1 MDLAWNVFAFM
12 AGCTSLFLLGGL
24 WAFYKAIKT
33 KTRVYYFLGVSCC
46 FVSTVFIALAL
57 GQFLLSCIIS
67 VGAALLLLPMMPKL
81 IAANTVDV
89 DGALGPLRVKDIF
102 SLFFIPKLE
111 RTYGDFRARI
121 IYTVVNTGIGA
132 IINLL
137 LAMLNIITLPIAG
150 VLTIAVFAICVGT
163 YDYQKEGRPDRKF

>member
-1 MDLAWNVFAFM
+1 MTLAWNVLAFM
-12 AGCTSLFLLGGL
+12 AGCMSLFLLGGL

-46 FVSTVFIALAL
+46 SVSTVFIAL
-57 GQFLLSCIIS
+57 
-67 VGAALLLLPMMPKL
+67 
-81 IAANTVDV
+81 
-89 DGALGPLRVKDIF
+89 ALGPLRVKDIF

-137 LAMLNIITLPIAG
+137 LAMLNIITLPLAG